1 MPTRYTATVA
11 IFVRRLSRET
21 EFLSLHGTPYVGTM
35 GFMAR
40 WEALARVAWPQP
52 SVPGVTTLALWVA
65 GLLVAAGIV
74 ITIAKRLGL
83 ATVSALPPPQRG
95 AAD

>member
-1 MPTRYTATVA
+1 
-11 IFVRRLSRET
+11 
-21 EFLSLHGTPYVGTM
+21 M

-52 SVPGVTTLALWVA
+52 SVAGVATLALWVA
-65 GLLVAAGIV
+65 GLLVAAGVV
-74 ITIAKRLGL
+74 IAIAKRLGL
-83 ATVSALPPPQRG
+83 AIVSVLPSSQRG